1 MNDIDLYS
9 HKISV
14 KNNVGYETARDMLQD
29 KVYDLEDEEKS
40 YSNVVKKAF
49 NDVNKKLKKFTGG
62 NVDTL
67 EFPEYL
73 NIENEG
79 QIDGSQDSFIVNYIK
94 LKQESNL
101 EDSDTIKFPEY
112 LDIESELDQQY
123 GGFDDLKFPEYL
135 EIEDI

>member
-9 HKISV
+9 HKISL

-29 KVYDLEDEEKS
+29 KVYDLEDNDKS

-49 NDVNKKLKKFTGG
+49 TDVNKKLKKFTGG
-62 NVDTL
+62 NVDTI

-73 NIENEG
+73 EIESENQTG
-79 QIDGSQDSFIVNYIK
+79 GSNDSFIVNYS
-94 LKQESNL
+94 LFGGNL

-112 LDIESELDQQY
+112 LDIESDSDQQN
-123 GGFDDLKFPEYL
+123 GGEIDDLKFPEYL
-135 EIEDI
+135 EIEDIN